1 MDEDLRAV
9 SADLDVGEGGLETIL
24 SAYRAGL
31 FPMGLGDGGGAPIGW
46 WAPALRGVLLPG
58 SLRISRSLRRSL
70 RRYTHSIDRDFAG
83 VVDGCADPDREGAWI
98 SPRMREVYLR
108 LHAAGWARSIEVW
121 DADGGLAGG
130 LFGIDLGHLFIGE
143 SMFHRS
149 TDASKVAVVRLAEML
164 TERCGE
170 DWTVDVQWSTP
181 HLESL
186 GVSEL
191 SGLDYLVRLRQAEAR
206 DGSEL
211 FYR

>member
-58 SLRISRSLRRSL
+58 RLRISRSLRRSL

-83 VVDGCADPDREGAWI
+83 VVEGCADPDREGAWI

-108 LHAAGWARSIEVW
+108 LHTAGWAR
-121 DADGGLAGG
+121 
-130 LFGIDLGHLFIGE
+130 
-143 SMFHRS
+143 
-149 TDASKVAVVRLAEML
+149 
-164 TERCGE
+164 
-170 DWTVDVQWSTP
+170 
-181 HLESL
+181 
-186 GVSEL
+186 
-191 SGLDYLVRLRQAEAR
+191 
-206 DGSEL
+206 
-211 FYR
+211 

>member
-1 MDEDLRAV
+1 
-9 SADLDVGEGGLETIL
+9 
-24 SAYRAGL
+24 
-31 FPMGLGDGGGAPIGW
+31 
-46 WAPALRGVLLPG
+46 
-58 SLRISRSLRRSL
+58 
-70 RRYTHSIDRDFAG
+70 
-83 VVDGCADPDREGAWI
+83 
-98 SPRMREVYLR
+98 
-108 LHAAGWARSIEVW
+108 
-121 DADGGLAGG
+121 
-130 LFGIDLGHLFIGE
+130 
-143 SMFHRS
+143 
-149 TDASKVAVVRLAEML
+149 ML

>member
-1 MDEDLRAV
+1 MGHGVRDSPEIKPLTRDHDV
-9 SADLDVGEGGLETIL
+9 SIVSFL
-24 SAYRAGL
+24 SGITA
-31 FPMGLGDGGGAPIGW
+31 
-46 WAPALRGVLLPG
+46 
-58 SLRISRSLRRSL
+58 
-70 RRYTHSIDRDFAG
+70 
-83 VVDGCADPDREGAWI
+83 
-98 SPRMREVYLR
+98 
-108 LHAAGWARSIEVW
+108 
-121 DADGGLAGG
+121 G

-149 TDASKVAVVRLAEML
+149 TDASKVAIVRLAEML